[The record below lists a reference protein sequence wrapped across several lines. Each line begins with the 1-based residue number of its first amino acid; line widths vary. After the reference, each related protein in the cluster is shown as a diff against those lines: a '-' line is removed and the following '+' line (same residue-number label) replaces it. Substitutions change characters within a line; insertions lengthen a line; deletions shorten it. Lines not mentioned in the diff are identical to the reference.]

1 MKILTKNI
9 RLLGLLFFIVIGCQS
24 PQDDKSMES
33 VTEDIMEYEMPAERE
48 PLVFERT
55 KGEREKDTISFDLD
69 EPGLVKMK
77 LSVPGDSGNIRIN
90 QLVMPN
96 GEMDGPFGKT
106 YEANLEDLGTYQVII
121 GASMMA
127 ENPYIGDYR
136 LEIDL

>member
-1 MKILTKNI
+1 MKILSKNI

-24 PQDDKSMES
+24 PQGDKSMES